1 VEPELK
7 SKFGN
12 VGFGVPFFK
21 PRPTSCSLLLYPSIP
36 AVSASF
42 ATNPSLFVLSPKQS
56 VNWNVGAL
64 LSRGFPL
71 LDPPHKTRSGTLIGC
86 GVMTGMV
93 PGRLAP
99 ATDTAR

>member
-1 VEPELK
+1 MSVL
-7 SKFGN
+7 
-12 VGFGVPFFK
+12 GFLSSSPTDGVFFAIVPIHSRCFRQLCK
-21 PRPTSCSLLLYPSIP
+21 KNLTFCLVAQL
-36 AVSASF
+36 
-42 ATNPSLFVLSPKQS
+42 PKQS